1 MYYNPFCKYVFTEVI
16 PKMKKT
22 MRCISV
28 ISVFLTIISIFLYCF
43 WEVAVAKSFAIT
55 FGTTAYHFL
64 MRLTVG
70 VAFNLF
76 MKNRADYTGG
86 WYQCRNW
93 ETKLYK
99 WLRVKQWKSK
109 LPSYQADY
117 FDPKKHSWHEIAQA
131 MCQAELVHEVII
143 VLSFVPILLSCW
155 FGEFLVFLIT
165 SLGAAS
171 FYMLFVMIQRYNRP
185 RILKLINR

>member
-1 MYYNPFCKYVFTEVI
+1 
-16 PKMKKT
+16 
-22 MRCISV
+22 
-28 ISVFLTIISIFLYCF
+28 
-43 WEVAVAKSFAIT
+43 
-55 FGTTAYHFL
+55 

-76 MKNRADYTGG
+76 MKNRADYTGK

-117 FDPKKHSWHEIAQA
+117 FDPKKHSWDEIAQA

-155 FGEFLVFLIT
+155 FGEFFVFLIT
-165 SLGAAS
+165 SLGAAA
-171 FYMLFVMIQRYNRP
+171 FDMLFVMIQRYNRP